1 MTTRLGQAQVRTF
14 IVFLC
19 LLLALASMFVSAS
32 GNLVRYINDEGNV
45 VIDYTIPAKYVPRG
59 YEIISV
65 TGKVI
70 ETIAPEPTGEEI
82 ETQRE
87 LNRLRDAYAM
97 LRKRYSNEKD
107 ILRVK
112 ERKLANVQASIAL
125 VESNIHS
132 INLSIDLLIADAAKQ
147 ERLGRDVSPETIA
160 KLAEKRSELSAAEE
174 TLALRKQE
182 LLETGQKYDQD
193 YQRFVDGKALMRTD
207 LYNKT
212 SNE

>member
-87 LNRLRDAYAM
+87 LNRLREAYAM